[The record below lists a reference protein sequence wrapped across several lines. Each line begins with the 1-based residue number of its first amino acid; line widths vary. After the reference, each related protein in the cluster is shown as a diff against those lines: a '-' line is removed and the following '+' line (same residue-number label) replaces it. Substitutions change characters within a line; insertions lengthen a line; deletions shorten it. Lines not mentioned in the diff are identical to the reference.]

1 MASRIK
7 WTGLT
12 PKQKAK
18 ATKTYKFLVG
28 EGKSTNYARRIAR
41 AEASGKTR
49 QQSRGHKEHEHI
61 ERKEREIAEQ
71 GVSGSQLKSIRSFLN
86 RFNPGWDTGDGHKGV
101 PTEEDLVEFVQA
113 RDWEAFGQY
122 RTTWDA
128 YRRRWLKAH
137 AAKELDH
144 AGGLGY
150 SLEEITA
157 QAGVMPEGDTPWL
170 YYH

>member
-18 ATKTYKFLVG
+18 ATKTYKFLIG
-28 EGKSTNYARRIAR
+28 EGKTTNYARRIAR
-41 AEASGKTR
+41 AEAKGKTR
-49 QQSRGHKEHEHI
+49 QQARGHKEHEHV

-71 GVSGSQLKSIRSFLN
+71 GVSGSQLKSIRSFLS
-86 RFNPGWDTGDGHKGV
+86 RFNPQGYKDV
-101 PTEEDLVEFVQA
+101 PTEEKLVEFVQV
-113 RDWEAFGQY
+113 RGWQAFGQY

-137 AAKELDH
+137 AANELDH
-144 AGGLGY
+144 TGGLGY

>member
-18 ATKTYKFLVG
+18 ATKQYKFLVG
-28 EGKSTNYARRIAR
+28 EGKSEAYARRIAR
-41 AEASGKTR
+41 AEAKGRTR
-49 QQSRGHKEHEHI
+49 QQARGHKEKEHVA
-61 ERKEREIAEQ
+61 RKEREIEEQ
-71 GVSGSQLKSIRSFLN
+71 GISGSQLKSIRSFLS
-86 RFNPGWDTGDGHKGV
+86 RFNPLGYKNV
-101 PTEEDLVEFVQA
+101 PTEEDLVEFVQS
-113 RDWEAFGQY
+113 RDWVSFGQY

-144 AGGLGY
+144 NGSLGY

-157 QAGVMPEGDTPWL
+157 QAGVMPEGDMPWL